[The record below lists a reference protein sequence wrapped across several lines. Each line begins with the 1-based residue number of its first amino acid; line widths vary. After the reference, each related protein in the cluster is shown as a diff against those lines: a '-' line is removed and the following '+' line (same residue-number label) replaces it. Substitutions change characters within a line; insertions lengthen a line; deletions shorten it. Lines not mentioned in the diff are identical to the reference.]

1 MNSTTPARILLAED
15 NPSDVLLVREA
26 LREQKIDCVLHTI
39 ADGEAAMNYIDQ
51 LDLDSKSPCPD
62 LLLIDLHLPKR
73 DGQEIIRRLRA
84 SERCGQV
91 PVIVLTGSYS
101 PDDRQAA
108 EKNAVLHY
116 FRKSPSIDTFME
128 IGALV
133 RQALEGRA

>member
-1 MNSTTPARILLAED
+1 MTSTTPARILLAED
-15 NPSDVLLVREA
+15 NPSDALLVREA
-26 LREQKIDCVLHTI
+26 LREQQIDCELHTI
-39 ADGEAAMNYIDQ
+39 ADGEAAMNFIDQ
-51 LDLDSKSPCPD
+51 LDLDSKKPCPD

-73 DGQEIIRRLRA
+73 DGEEIIRRLRA

-108 EKNAVLHY
+108 EENAVLHY
-116 FRKSPSIDTFME
+116 FRKSPSLEAFME

-133 RQALEGRA
+133 RQTLERRA